1 MSSYSKINK
10 VIQNKLNS
18 KRKILSRQGSSDIY
32 SPSDENSKKQH
43 QQNIIKTPY
52 IIMASSKEIQ
62 AVEKKLNEQGV
73 EEEQLNP
80 VTAMLI
86 MATQLVGIDKIT
98 EKTLNEFLTRL
109 KMMEAIGNVLIVDP
123 EGQVRNHNE
132 HELKLHMG
140 LSTTAHR
147 LDKRK
152 FRNRI
157 SNWVETRAQEIKD
170 SESASIINQEENNAD
185 TETGDSPK
193 KNN

>member
-1 MSSYSKINK
+1 MTSNFIDEKEKTALADLDYSLGLIKNNK
-10 VIQNKLNS
+10 EVCW
-18 KRKILSRQGSSDIY
+18 RKV
-32 SPSDENSKKQH
+32 K
-43 QQNIIKTPY
+43 
-52 IIMASSKEIQ
+52 
-62 AVEKKLNEQGV
+62 NEQGV

-86 MATQLVGIDKIT
+86 MATQLIGINKIT
-98 EKTLNEFLTRL
+98 DKTLGEFLTRL

-170 SESASIINQEENNAD
+170 LESASIINQEENNAD
-185 TETGDSPK
+185 TETGDSSK
-193 KNN
+193 KNNKVRHSTTAL

>member
-1 MSSYSKINK
+1 MTSFIDEKAKKSLTDLDYS
-10 VIQNKLNS
+10 L
-18 KRKILSRQGSSDIY
+18 D
-32 SPSDENSKKQH
+32 
-43 QQNIIKTPY
+43 NIKNN
-52 IIMASSKEIQ
+52 KEICWRK
-62 AVEKKLNEQGV
+62 VKNEQGI

-86 MATQLVGIDKIT
+86 MASQLVGINKIT
-98 EKTLNEFLTRL
+98 DKTLGEFLTRL
-109 KMMEAIGNVLIVDP
+109 KMMEVIGNVLIVDP

-140 LSTTAHR
+140 LSTTAHQ

-157 SNWVETRAQEIKD
+157 ATWVETRAQEIKD
-170 SESASIINQEENNAD
+170 LESASIIIEQEKNNAD
-185 TETGDSPK
+185 TKTGDSPK

>member
-1 MSSYSKINK
+1 VTSNFIDEKEKTALADLDYSLGLIKNNK
-10 VIQNKLNS
+10 KVCW
-18 KRKILSRQGSSDIY
+18 RKV
-32 SPSDENSKKQH
+32 K
-43 QQNIIKTPY
+43 
-52 IIMASSKEIQ
+52 
-62 AVEKKLNEQGV
+62 NEQGV

-86 MATQLVGIDKIT
+86 MASQLVGIDKIT
-98 EKTLNEFLTRL
+98 EKTFEEFLTRL

-123 EGQVRNHNE
+123 EGQVRNHNR
-132 HELKLHMG
+132 HELELHMG

-157 SNWVETRAQEIKD
+157 ATWVETRAQEIKD
-170 SESASIINQEENNAD
+170 LESASIINQEENNAD
-185 TETGDSPK
+185 TETGDSSK

>member
-1 MSSYSKINK
+1 MTSFIDEKEQKSLADLDYS
-10 VIQNKLNS
+10 LNS
-18 KRKILSRQGSSDIY
+18 IKNNKEVCWRKI
-32 SPSDENSKKQH
+32 K
-43 QQNIIKTPY
+43 
-52 IIMASSKEIQ
+52 
-62 AVEKKLNEQGV
+62 NEQGI

-86 MATQLVGIDKIT
+86 MASQLVGINKIT
-98 EKTLNEFLTRL
+98 DKTLGEFLTRL
-109 KMMEAIGNVLIVDP
+109 KMMEVIGNVLIVDP

-157 SNWVETRAQEIKD
+157 ATWVETRAQEIKD
-170 SESASIINQEENNAD
+170 LESDSIINQEENNAN

-193 KNN
+193 NKDEVRSTTTNL

>member
-1 MSSYSKINK
+1 MTSFIDEKEKESLTDLDYSLDSIKNNK
-10 VIQNKLNS
+10 ELCW
-18 KRKILSRQGSSDIY
+18 RKV
-32 SPSDENSKKQH
+32 K
-43 QQNIIKTPY
+43 
-52 IIMASSKEIQ
+52 
-62 AVEKKLNEQGV
+62 NEQGI
-73 EEEQLNP
+73 EEDQLNP

-86 MATQLVGIDKIT
+86 MASQLVGINKIT
-98 EKTLNEFLTRL
+98 DKTLGEFLTRL
-109 KMMEAIGNVLIVDP
+109 KMMEVIGNVLIVDP
-123 EGQVRNHNE
+123 EGKVRNHNE

-147 LDKRK
+147 LDKKK

-157 SNWVETRAQEIKD
+157 ANWVETRAQEIKD

>member
-1 MSSYSKINK
+1 MTSFI
-10 VIQNKLNS
+10 
-18 KRKILSRQGSSDIY
+18 
-32 SPSDENSKKQH
+32 DEK
-43 QQNIIKTPY
+43 
-52 IIMASSKEIQ
+52 
-62 AVEKKLNEQGV
+62 EKKSLADLDYSLESIKNNKEVCWRKVKNEQGI

-86 MATQLVGIDKIT
+86 MASQLVGINKIT
-98 EKTLNEFLTRL
+98 DKTLGEFLTRL

-132 HELKLHMG
+132 HELRLHMG

-170 SESASIINQEENNAD
+170 LESASIINQEENNAD

>member
-1 MSSYSKINK
+1 MTSFIDEKEKESLTDLDYSLDSIKNNK
-10 VIQNKLNS
+10 ELCWRNVK
-18 KRKILSRQGSSDIY
+18 
-32 SPSDENSKKQH
+32 
-43 QQNIIKTPY
+43 
-52 IIMASSKEIQ
+52 
-62 AVEKKLNEQGV
+62 NEQGV
-73 EEEQLNP
+73 ETEQLNP

-86 MATQLVGIDKIT
+86 MATQLIGINKIT
-98 EKTLNEFLTRL
+98 DKTLGEFLTRL
-109 KMMEAIGNVLIVDP
+109 KMMEVIGNVLIIDP

-170 SESASIINQEENNAD
+170 SESASIINQEENNAN

-193 KNN
+193 NKDEV

>member
-1 MSSYSKINK
+1 MTSFIDEKEKESLTDLDYSLDSIKNNK
-10 VIQNKLNS
+10 ELCWRNVK
-18 KRKILSRQGSSDIY
+18 
-32 SPSDENSKKQH
+32 
-43 QQNIIKTPY
+43 
-52 IIMASSKEIQ
+52 
-62 AVEKKLNEQGV
+62 NEQGV
-73 EEEQLNP
+73 ETEQLNP

-86 MATQLVGIDKIT
+86 MATQLIGINKIT
-98 EKTLNEFLTRL
+98 DKTLGEFLTRL
-109 KMMEAIGNVLIVDP
+109 KMMEVIGNVLIVDP
-123 EGQVRNHNE
+123 EGKVRNHNE

-147 LDKRK
+147 LDKKK

-157 SNWVETRAQEIKD
+157 ANWVETRAQEIKD

>member
-1 MSSYSKINK
+1 MTSFIDEKEQKSLADLDYS
-10 VIQNKLNS
+10 LDS
-18 KRKILSRQGSSDIY
+18 
-32 SPSDENSKKQH
+32 
-43 QQNIIKTPY
+43 IKNN
-52 IIMASSKEIQ
+52 KEICWRK
-62 AVEKKLNEQGV
+62 VKNEQGI

-86 MATQLVGIDKIT
+86 MASQLVGINKIT
-98 EKTLNEFLTRL
+98 DKTLGEFLTRL

-157 SNWVETRAQEIKD
+157 ANWVEVRAKEIKD
-170 SESASIINQEENNAD
+170 LESVSIIKQEENNAD
-185 TETGDSPK
+185 KETGNPPK
-193 KNN
+193 KEDKVRSTTTR